1 MRITVILHP
10 GFEIVSAANVEF
22 ARHGVRQL
30 VNTAN
35 GFHCFTPQ
43 ADYIKKRHELQ
54 ALVKGQETNA
64 DECKRVSGRM
74 SYPLKCKA
82 SERMKI

>member
-1 MRITVILHP
+1 MFFIASP
-10 GFEIVSAANVEF
+10 
-22 ARHGVRQL
+22 
-30 VNTAN
+30 
-35 GFHCFTPQ
+35 PK
-43 ADYIKKRHELQ
+43 ADYIKKWNELQ

-74 SYPLKCKA
+74 SYPLKYKA